1 MTRRSLL
8 LSSILVALLLGGAAL
23 YLSLRPVPVATGPTP
38 SPKASAKLR
47 VDVDRLQ
54 VNGLRVVGLAPG
66 RERDQL
72 RTLSVVNRPSP
83 EWEEGLLSTFRAQG
97 GQAIKQMN
105 LKKVDSFVWIHDG
118 LALFVESVIVSLKG
132 DQNRETTFRVLVDA
146 QNGKILQHWDQPI
159 VESPNPRENFR
170 IKLDPRYHEE

>member
-1 MTRRSLL
+1 MLLPRQTAVETRP
-8 LSSILVALLLGGAAL
+8 ATTPGAA
-23 YLSLRPVPVATGPTP
+23 T
-38 SPKASAKLR
+38 KLR

-66 RERDQL
+66 RERDQM
-72 RTLSVVNRPSP
+72 RTLSVVNRPSAD
-83 EWEEGLLSTFRAQG
+83 WEEGLLSTFRAQG
-97 GQAIKQMN
+97 GQAIKEMN

-118 LALFVESVIVSLKG
+118 LALFVESVIVSLKS

-159 VESPNPRENFR
+159 VESPNPRDNFR

>member
-1 MTRRSLL
+1 
-8 LSSILVALLLGGAAL
+8 
-23 YLSLRPVPVATGPTP
+23 
-38 SPKASAKLR
+38 
-47 VDVDRLQ
+47 VDVNKLQ

-66 RERDQL
+66 QERDQL
-72 RTLSVVNRPSP
+72 RTLTVVNRPSP
-83 EWEEGLLSTFRAQG
+83 DWEEGLLNAFRAQG

-118 LALFVESVIVSLKG
+118 LALFVESVIVSLKS

-159 VESPNPRENFR
+159 VESGNPRENFR
-170 IKLDPRYHEE
+170 IKLDPRNHEE